1 MVSSKTTTF
10 SPSDPSTWSSLL
22 TVNQVAEILNISAW
36 TLRQWDNQK
45 KLIAVRIGNRKD
57 RRYKKEDIL
66 KVVEKGLK

>member
-1 MVSSKTTTF
+1 MVSRKTTTF